1 MPHARAQLGH
11 QGEDLAVAFL
21 QSRGFCILARNWR
34 IRLGEIDIIAK
45 RDNRIHFIEV
55 KTRRTS
61 TYGYPE
67 EAVTP
72 AKVRVIAR
80 VGEAWLLGYFQPY
93 SGFQIDV
100 ISIEFRGHESPNIL
114 FIESV
119 DMS

>member
-1 MPHARAQLGH
+1 MPHARSQLGH

-21 QSRGFCILARNWR
+21 QSRGFRVLDRNWR
-34 IRLGEIDIIAK
+34 IRLGEIDIIAEYK
-45 RDNRIHFIEV
+45 GCIHFVEV
-55 KTRRTS
+55 KTRRSS

-80 VGEAWLLGYFQPY
+80 VGEAWLLGQSKPF
-93 SGFQIDV
+93 SGFQVDV
-100 ISIEFRGHESPNIL
+100 ITIELQTQNKPLIT

-119 DMS
+119 DMP